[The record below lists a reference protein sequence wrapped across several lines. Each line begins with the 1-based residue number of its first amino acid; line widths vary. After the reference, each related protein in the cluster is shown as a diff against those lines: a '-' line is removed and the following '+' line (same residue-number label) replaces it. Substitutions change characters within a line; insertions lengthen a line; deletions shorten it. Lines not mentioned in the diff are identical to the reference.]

1 MKAILIA
8 RVSTEEQ
15 KEAGNSLPAQINRL
29 ERYCLTKNYE
39 IIRTCSFDESA
50 YSTNRTEFDAI
61 IDYALGHKEKI
72 VICCDKVDRLSR
84 NTFDKRISTLYE
96 KALNDEV
103 ELHFISDGQIIN
115 SKISAVEKFQF
126 GISLGLAKY
135 YSDAISD
142 NVKRAIEQKLR
153 KGEWVAKAPF
163 GYKNISLGGDKTSI
177 VVDEFEAEVVRK
189 AFELYATGAYSFQ
202 TLRTKI
208 KDDYNVAWT
217 ISLIDRMFNNPFY
230 YGIMRVSGKMYAHSY
245 PPLITEALFQEIQKV
260 KSGHGKKVQRYTG
273 KEYIYRGLLRCGDC
287 GLAVTPE
294 RHKGLAYYHCTQS
307 KGKHGATWFREE
319 KLTKEF
325 GKIFLGLQM
334 PTNVVQDT
342 IETLSE
348 VHKNKVEFHKK
359 ERSRLLKEQSLVSG
373 MMDNLYM
380 DKLKGS
386 ITDAQY
392 DKFFTG
398 LKERASEAAM
408 RLELLQE
415 VETNYYITAELLLK
429 LADRA
434 YDVFISSE
442 VGQKRLLIKTVLSN
456 LMITGDKLDCEL
468 RSPFDLI
475 AKCTDHIEWR
485 PQRDSNPCF
494 RRERAVSWTRLDDGD
509 V

>member
-29 ERYCLTKNYE
+29 ETYCRKHGYE

-50 YSTNRTEFDAI
+50 YATHRTEFDAI
-61 IDYALGHKEKI
+61 IDYALGQKEKV

-96 KALNDEV
+96 KALSDEV

-115 SKISAVEKFQF
+115 SRISAVEKFQF

-153 KGEWVAKAPF
+153 KGEWPGKAPF
-163 GYKNISLGGDKTSI
+163 GYNNISLGGDKTAI
-177 VVDEFEAEVVRK
+177 VVDEFESEVVRK
-189 AFELYATGAYSFQ
+189 AFELYATGAFSFQ

-208 KDDYNVAWT
+208 KQDYGVAWT

-230 YGIMRVSGKMYAHSY
+230 YGVMRVNGNTYPHCY
-245 PPLITEALFQEIQKV
+245 PPLITQALFQEIQDV
-260 KSGHGKKVQRYTG
+260 KMGHGKKVQRYTG
-273 KEYIYRGLLRCGDC
+273 EEYIYRGLLRCGDC
-287 GLAVTPE
+287 GLAITPE

-307 KGKHGATWFREE
+307 KGKHGAKWFREE
-319 KLTKEF
+319 KLSEEF
-325 GKIFLGLQM
+325 GKIFLSLQM
-334 PTNVVQDT
+334 PKNILHDMTEMLT
-342 IETLSE
+342 E

-359 ERSRLLKEQSLVSG
+359 ESSRLLKEQSTVSV
-373 MMDNLYM
+373 MIDNLYM

-392 DKFFTG
+392 DKYFTG
-398 LKERASEAAM
+398 LKERADNAAM
-408 RLELLQE
+408 HLERLREA
-415 VETNYYITAELLLK
+415 ETNYYITADLLLK
-429 LADRA
+429 LANRA
-434 YDVFISSE
+434 YDIFNGSE
-442 VGQKRLLIKTVLSN
+442 VEQKRLLIQTVLSN
-456 LMITGDKLDCEL
+456 LKITGEKLDCEL

-475 AKCTDHIEWR
+475 AKSNDHIEWR
-485 PQRDSNPCF
+485 PRRDSNPCF
-494 RRERAVSWTRLDDGD
+494 RRERAVS
-509 V
+509 